1 MAEKKDVKEDWV
13 FVDDAPNHF
22 HAEILRG
29 LLEAQEI
36 PVMMFE
42 EAVGRVVPFT
52 LGVPAMVQ
60 IFVPSKDQER
70 AKEILEKYYD
80 KSYPDDEQSFDE
92 IGSPEDKD

>member
-1 MAEKKDVKEDWV
+1 MTEQKEPVEDWT

-29 LLEAQEI
+29 LLQAQDI

-60 IFVPSKDQER
+60 IFVPLKDQER
-70 AKEILEKYYD
+70 AKEILKKYYD
-80 KSYPDDEQSFDE
+80 KSSLGDEQPFDE
-92 IGSPEDKD
+92 IGSSEDED

>member
-1 MAEKKDVKEDWV
+1 MTENKDTKEDWV

-29 LLEAQEI
+29 LLEAQDI
-36 PVMMFE
+36 PVTMFE
-42 EAVGRVVPFT
+42 EAVGRVIPFT

-70 AKEILEKYYD
+70 AKEILENYYD
-80 KSYPDDEQSFDE
+80 KSYSDNDQPFDE
-92 IGSPEDKD
+92 IGSSEDET